1 MAELSNVRVMHD
13 QAAHRF
19 EAEVN
24 GGTAFVSY
32 ELRGGDVV
40 FTHTEVPV
48 QSRGEGIADDLA
60 RTALGWAHERGLN
73 VIPECPFIAAYVR
86 RHSGS
91 GNAS

>member
-1 MAELSNVRVMHD
+1 MAESSNANVTHD

-19 EAEVN
+19 EAEAD

-32 ELRGGDVV
+32 ELRGDDVV

-48 QSRGEGIADDLA
+48 QSRGEGVGEDLA
-60 RTALGWAHERGLN
+60 RAALGWAHERGLN
-73 VIPECPFIAAYVR
+73 VVPECPFIATYMR

-91 GNAS
+91 